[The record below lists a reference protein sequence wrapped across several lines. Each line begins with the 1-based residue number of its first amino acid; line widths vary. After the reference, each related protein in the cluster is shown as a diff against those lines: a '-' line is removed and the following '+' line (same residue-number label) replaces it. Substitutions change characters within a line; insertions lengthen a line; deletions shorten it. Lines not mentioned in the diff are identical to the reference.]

1 MKNLLKYLA
10 FICFLFCL
18 STVNGQKGWKK
29 FNSKKDGYE
38 LLLPSSFELGPR
50 LSSGIIQWFSDS
62 THSDIQMWIEVDSN
76 SKKSAVLFVEH
87 QEGFSNIDFKKL
99 DTNSFVISGSQ
110 SIGLSENSFCF
121 EKCLIKDDFV
131 CILRILYTGASKAYL
146 EKNVNK
152 ISDSFNSIAK
162 K

>member
-18 STVNGQKGWKK
+18 STVNGQKRWKK
-29 FNSKKDGYE
+29 FNSKSDGYS

-50 LSSGIIQWFSDS
+50 LSNGIIQWFSDS
-62 THSDIQMWIEVDSN
+62 THSDIQICIEVAPN
-76 SKKSAVLFVEH
+76 SKKSAVLFAEH

-110 SIGLSENSFCF
+110 GIGLNRNDFYF
-121 EKCLIKDDFV
+121 EKCLIKDGSV
-131 CILRILYTGASKAYL
+131 CILRILYTGASKAFL
-146 EKNVNK
+146 EKNINK
-152 ISDSFNSIAK
+152 ISDSFTSIAK